1 MVETLSQLA
10 IVANRGRL
18 LIPGRQVGYAEQFTS
33 NDRDSGG
40 RGAICR
46 AAARFNLFAVVGVAG
61 DPPTPPRR

>member
-33 NDRDSGG
+33 M
-40 RGAICR
+40 IEIVV
-46 AAARFNLFAVVGVAG
+46 AAAPYAA
-61 DPPTPPRR
+61 PRQGSSYSQS